1 MKKFYSNGKLLLSG
15 EYLILKG
22 ATALAA
28 PLNFGQSLETSQ
40 SENKNIIWESYVY
53 DKLWFSAVIH
63 TDSFKI
69 IETSDKSIAANLIK
83 VLGEAMQLNKNFL
96 NNTNFSFVVS
106 KADFD
111 LQWGLGSSSSLISN
125 IAYWAD
131 IDPFLLH
138 KKVATGSG
146 YDVIC
151 ARQNGPVFFE
161 LNKNDYSIEEV
172 NFKPSFKE
180 NIYFIYLGNK
190 QDSSDSV
197 EKFNLSKRKYKN
209 ETVLVSDLTKHIA
222 YSKNLDDFEY
232 YIKEH
237 EYILS
242 SVLKKK
248 MLKDERFR
256 DFQGE
261 MKSLGAWGGDF
272 AMITWED
279 SKNELER
286 YLKSKNINVIF
297 RFDELIKTW

>member
-1 MKKFYSNGKLLLSG
+1 MKFYSNGKLLISG
-15 EYLILKG
+15 EYLVLKG

-28 PLNFGQSLETSQ
+28 PVNFGQSLEIIQ
-40 SENKNIIWESYVY
+40 SENKNFVWESYVY
-53 DKLWFSAVIH
+53 DKLWFSVKIN
-63 TDSFKI
+63 TDSFEI
-69 IETSDKSIAANLIK
+69 IETSDKIIATNLIK
-83 VLGEAMQLNKNFL
+83 ILSEARQLNERFL
-96 NNTNFSFVVS
+96 NDTKSSFVVS

-111 LQWGLGSSSSLISN
+111 MQWGLGSSSSLISN

-131 IDPFLLH
+131 VNPFSLH
-138 KKVATGSG
+138 NKVSKGSG
-146 YDVIC
+146 YDVVC

-161 LNKNDYSIEEV
+161 LNKNDYSVEEV
-172 NFKPSFKE
+172 NFKPAFKE

-209 ETVLVSDLTKHIA
+209 EIALVSELTKHIA

-248 MLKDERFR
+248 MLKEERFR

-272 AMITWED
+272 AMVTSEGT
-279 SKNELER
+279 KKELVR
-286 YLKSKNINVIF
+286 YFKKKNINVIF
-297 RFDELIKTW
+297 QFNELIKTW